1 MDIKLISGD
10 DPKTVE
16 ALARKAGFTS
26 KSIDMSKVQ
35 DVETV
40 VDSYSIFGRVTPEQ
54 KKELVLALKKEIKQ
68 SQ

>member
-40 VDSYSIFGRVTPEQ
+40 VDSYSTFWTCDSRTKERTCFGIKE
-54 KKELVLALKKEIKQ
+54 KK
-68 SQ
+68 